1 MQTYAIPLVPGPVA
15 IPEAVRAAYQVD
27 YGSADMEEE
36 FFALYGACERDLQA
50 LLGTTNSVTIQ
61 SGEGMLALWGALKSV
76 IRPGDRVLAVATGLF
91 GYGIGD
97 MARQVGA
104 EVEVVGFGDDEAIDP
119 QAVREA
125 ARRFRPRLVTAVH
138 CETPSGVLNPLREVG
153 AICREVDALYYV
165 DFVASAGGAAVD
177 VDACHIDLGLLGSQK
192 VLSLMPDLSM
202 VSVSERAWAAVAETG
217 YVGYDALAPWK
228 TALAD
233 KYFPYTH
240 NWQALAGL
248 QVSLQMLLAEGL
260 ENVYARHAAVAAY
273 CRQRLHG
280 MNVRLFP
287 VRDEISSPT
296 VTAAYVPDG
305 WGWQELDG
313 ALRARGVAVGRE
325 LRQAGGEGVPR
336 WAHGQ
341 PGGYGL
347 GAAGDGR
354 AGGDHR
360 LSRRSALR
368 AAGLMQAGGESLWR
382 TRPG

>member
-15 IPEAVRAAYQVD
+15 IPEAVRAAYAVD
-27 YGSADMEEE
+27 YGSADSEEE
-36 FFALYGACERDLQA
+36 FFALYGACARDLQT
-50 LLGTTNSVTIQ
+50 LLGTANSVTIQ

-76 IRPGDRVLAVATGLF
+76 IRPRDRVLAVATGLF

-104 EVEVVGFGDDEAIDP
+104 EVEVVGFGDDEALDP
-119 QAVREA
+119 QAVRAA
-125 ARRFRPRLVTAVH
+125 ARRFQPRLVTAVH
-138 CETPSGVLNPLREVG
+138 CETPSGVLNPLGEVG

-217 YVGYDALAPWK
+217 YVGYDALAPWQ

-240 NWQALAGL
+240 NWQAMAGL
-248 QVSLQMLLAEGL
+248 QVSLQMLLAEGM

-273 CRQRLHG
+273 CRARLQG
-280 MNVRLFP
+280 MNVQLFP
-287 VRDEISSPT
+287 VRDAISSPT
-296 VTAAYVPDG
+296 VTAAYVPAG
-305 WGWQELDG
+305 WDWAELDG
-313 ALRARGVAVGRE
+313 ALRARGVAVGGNYGKLAGKVFRVGHMGS
-325 LRQAGGEGVPR
+325 QADMDLVRRGMDALEEV
-336 WAHGQ
+336 
-341 PGGYGL
+341 L
-347 GAAGDGR
+347 EGR
-354 AGGDHR
+354 A
-360 LSRRSALR
+360 
-368 AAGLMQAGGESLWR
+368 
-382 TRPG
+382 

>member
-15 IPEAVRAAYQVD
+15 IPDAVRAAYGVD
-27 YGSADMEEE
+27 YGSADMEDE
-36 FFALYGACERDLQA
+36 FFALYGACERDLQT
-50 LLGTTNSVTIQ
+50 LLGTANSVTIQ

-104 EVEVVGFGDDEAIDP
+104 EVEVVGFGDDAAIDP
-119 QAVREA
+119 QPVREV

-138 CETPSGVLNPLREVG
+138 CETPSGVLNPLGEVG
-153 AICREVDALYYV
+153 AICREVDALFYV

-177 VDACHIDLGLLGSQK
+177 VDASHIDLGLLGSQK

-202 VSVSERAWAAVAETG
+202 VSVSERAWSAVAETG
-217 YVGYDALAPWK
+217 YAGYDALAPWR

-248 QVSLQMLLAEGL
+248 QVSLQMLLAEGM

-273 CRQRLHG
+273 CRDRLHAL
-280 MNVRLFP
+280 NVRLFP

-305 WGWQELDG
+305 WSWQELDQ
-313 ALRARGVAVGRE
+313 ALRARGVAVGGNYGKLAGKVFRVGHMGS
-325 LRQAGGEGVPR
+325 QADMDLVQRGMDALEEVLGEG
-336 WAHGQ
+336 
-341 PGGYGL
+341 
-347 GAAGDGR
+347 D
-354 AGGDHR
+354 
-360 LSRRSALR
+360 
-368 AAGLMQAGGESLWR
+368 
-382 TRPG
+382 